1 MEKYGELPL
10 PPYIEYRK
18 EKEKDY
24 QTTFAKNN
32 GSVAA
37 PTASLHF
44 TEELLGRIKNP
55 KEYVTLH
62 VGLGTF
68 KGIDVADIRDYHIHR
83 ETIEIE
89 LSLFERITAY
99 KKNGQKT
106 VAVGTTVCRTL
117 ESLPSLWGV
126 LDETV
131 KKSLNDE
138 TQNYWNMLTQNMNN
152 MNWIHTIMVNHEL
165 WTLNFETAIYITPGY
180 EFWIVDE
187 LITNFHLPESSLLVL
202 VSAFMGKEN
211 VDALYQHAIREKYR
225 FFSFWDGMYIRG
237 K

>member
-1 MEKYGELPL
+1 MRPGNQFKIGTKILFDEGSLEVKSITDTGRILTTTGISIDFLMEKYGELPL

-165 WTLNFETAIYITPGY
+165 
-180 EFWIVDE
+180 
-187 LITNFHLPESSLLVL
+187 
-202 VSAFMGKEN
+202 
-211 VDALYQHAIREKYR
+211 
-225 FFSFWDGMYIRG
+225 
-237 K
+237 